1 MRRRFEN
8 VNMAMGNCFSPVM
21 EGSQFQWN
29 NIVVNSP
36 VYITPIRR
44 KKFKISFGEFDLS
57 KVLFNNHLT
66 VNTQDLP
73 RYIFY
78 IDSEPEELY
87 SYKDGG
93 LESNV
98 TIMDPVDNYF
108 YNYIDIQ
115 IRNFSDNP
123 IPDFYVG
130 VVDKVG
136 D

>member
-1 MRRRFEN
+1 
-8 VNMAMGNCFSPVM
+8 MAMGNCFSPVM

-57 KVLFNNHLT
+57 KVL
-66 VNTQDLP
+66 
-73 RYIFY
+73 
-78 IDSEPEELY
+78 
-87 SYKDGG
+87 
-93 LESNV
+93 SNV
-98 TIMDPVDNYF
+98 SSNC
-108 YNYIDIQ
+108 DII
-115 IRNFSDNP
+115 IRNFNDNP

>member
-1 MRRRFEN
+1 M
-8 VNMAMGNCFSPVM
+8 VMGNCFSPVM
-21 EGSQFQWN
+21 EGSQFKWN

-36 VYITPIRR
+36 GYITPIRR

-57 KVLFNNHLT
+57 KVLSNVSSN
-66 VNTQDLP
+66 V
-73 RYIFY
+73 
-78 IDSEPEELY
+78 
-87 SYKDGG
+87 

-115 IRNFSDNP
+115 IRNFNDNP